1 MLAHLANPVLN
12 ASIVAMKSI
21 IRLLSQALDLC
32 LPSRCL
38 LCEQVLDLD
47 SSQRQA
53 NSDHLCVYCRLA
65 LPFNLHPCIHC
76 ALPLSQ
82 PLAQPLSLSPAL
94 PLSPPDPQLTPSQEM
109 PKVCGPCAVSPLA
122 DQTLAP
128 LLHEG
133 AGAYLLH
140 RLKFGGGE
148 AEGITLARLML
159 VSIKT
164 RAMSSPPDL
173 LIPVPLNH
181 WALVRRGFNQSALL
195 AHVISQALGV
205 PVATNLIGR
214 RRGPAQRTLSR
225 SQRQRMARGRFFTR
239 GRAKAALSGKQVAII
254 DDVLTTGATAKE
266 MVRLL
271 YGLGVARAEVWCA
284 TRAPADSN

>member
-1 MLAHLANPVLN
+1 
-12 ASIVAMKSI
+12 MKSI
-21 IRLLSQALDLC
+21 IPLLSQALNLC

-38 LCEQVLDLD
+38 LCEQVLDLG
-47 SSQRQA
+47 SSQHQA
-53 NSDHLCVYCRLA
+53 TNDHLCVYCRLA

-76 ALPLSQ
+76 ALPTSQ
-82 PLAQPLSLSPAL
+82 PISQSLSQPLSLSP
-94 PLSPPDPQLTPSQEM
+94 SRFPPDPQLTPSQKV
-109 PKVCGPCAVSPLA
+109 PRVCGPCAVSPLA

-148 AEGITLARLML
+148 AEGITLAKLML

-164 RAMSSPPDL
+164 RAMSRPPDL

-195 AHVISQALGV
+195 AYVISKALGV

-214 RRGPAQRTLSR
+214 RGGPAQRTLSR
-225 SQRQRMARGRFFTR
+225 SQRQRMARDRFFTR
-239 GRAKAALSGKQVAII
+239 GRAKAALSGKHVAVI

-271 YGLGVARAEVWCA
+271 YRLGVARAEVWCA